1 VLSLVHQPIVF
12 FHARLTTPPSWWLA
26 FGGPLGCAALAMVSH
41 AILSE
46 KITGPIVATA
56 VGSRSLLTSLQYM
69 GVVNA
74 AFVYVVVWLTASAFM
89 MSFDVLL
96 RGAPDALRILEGNAL
111 AFYSQ
116 LPWLALLVALAA
128 AFEPP
133 AAWMLDGPIASAAD
147 LERFKRL
154 LQQDPFLA
162 TVRGLNECFAVWLY
176 VLFGISYH
184 VATSCPLSGSLLLA
198 LTTYG
203 VFHLLHVLL

>member
-1 VLSLVHQPIVF
+1 MLSLVHQPIVF

-116 LPWLALLVALAA
+116 LPWLALLVVLAA

-133 AAWMLDGPIASAAD
+133 AAWMLDGPIASPAD

-176 VLFGISYH
+176 VLFGVSYH

-203 VFHLLHVLL
+203 VFHLLNVLL

>member
-26 FGGPLGCAALAMVSH
+26 LGGPLGCAALAAVSH
-41 AILSE
+41 AILAE
-46 KITGPIVATA
+46 KISGPIVAA
-56 VGSRSLLTSLQYM
+56 AAGSRSLLTSLQYM

-89 MSFDVLL
+89 ISCDVLL
-96 RGAPDALRILEGNAL
+96 RGAPDGMRILEGNAV

-116 LPWLALLVALAA
+116 LPWLVVLIVLAA

-154 LQQDPFLA
+154 LQQDRFLA

-176 VLFGISYH
+176 LLFGTSYH
-184 VATSCPLSGSLLLA
+184 AVTGCSLPGALLLA
-198 LTTYG
+198 LSTYA
-203 VFHLLHVLL
+203 VFHLLSLLS

>member
-1 VLSLVHQPIVF
+1 MLGLVYQPIVF

-26 FGGPLGCAALAMVSH
+26 LGGPLGCAALAMASH

-46 KITGPIVATA
+46 KIAGPIVATA

-96 RGAPDALRILEGNAL
+96 GGTSDVRRILQGNAL

-116 LPWLALLVALAA
+116 LPWLAMLIALAA

-176 VLFGISYH
+176 LLFGVSYH
-184 VATSCPLSGSLLLA
+184 TATDCPLPGSLLLA
-198 LTTYG
+198 LTTYVG
-203 VFHLLHVLL
+203 FHLLSVLI